1 MKKFAAVLLAAL
13 MLLTAMPLC
22 ASAAQSGYV
31 HDEVLDDGNYY
42 HMEYVE

>member
-22 ASAAQSGYV
+22 ASAAQGGYV
-31 HDEVLDDGNYY
+31 HDEVLDGSYY
-42 HMEYVE
+42 HIV